1 MKNIFKCPTRVV
13 DKTVYH
19 PEEI

>member
-1 MKNIFKCPTRVV
+1 MKNIFKCPTREV